1 MHVQATN
8 LLKAGYKVNV
18 WNRNIAKCEPLR
30 ELGAEVKP
38 LIWHTPEIILT
49 CLPVFQML
57 AATPVASYLILI
69 SIQHHITMAKKMK
82 QSDRV
87 HGT

>member
-8 LLKAGYKVNV
+8 LLKAGYKVTV

-38 LIWHTPEIILT
+38 PTWHTFVIILT
-49 CLPVFQML
+49 RLPFQVL
-57 AATPVASYLILI
+57 ATTSAP
-69 SIQHHITMAKKMK
+69 HI
-82 QSDRV
+82 
-87 HGT
+87 